1 MVCVGI
7 DVAKDKH
14 DCFILSSEGEVLA
27 DVFTIP
33 NNAEGFDTLLQTI
46 RRCARP
52 EDKIKVGLEATGH
65 YSYNILGFLLNEG
78 LDTYVINP
86 LHTNLYRK
94 SLSLRKTKT
103 DRVDARTIAA
113 MLMSDVDLKSYTD
126 TAYHNEELKSLTRY
140 RFDKVRER
148 AKLKQSVGFPSG
160 HNPVPGAGKAGSNG
174 MLPDALS
181 ALSCQ
186 PNLWSCGIRSA

>member
-14 DCFILSSEGEVLA
+14 DCFIISSEGEILA

-33 NNAEGFDTLLQTI
+33 NNAEGFDTLLQAI
-46 RRCARP
+46 RRSTRP

-65 YSYNILGFLLNEG
+65 YSYNILGFLLDKG
-78 LDTYVINP
+78 LPTYVINP

-113 MLMSDVDLKSYTD
+113 MLMSDVDLKSPYPQSWCHCAAHRPS
-126 TAYHNEELKSLTRY
+126 AYNSTSPSAHSP
-140 RFDKVRER
+140 
-148 AKLKQSVGFPSG
+148 AHQSGFP
-160 HNPVPGAGKAGSNG
+160 
-174 MLPDALS
+174 
-181 ALSCQ
+181 
-186 PNLWSCGIRSA
+186 R